1 MLNHFEIR
9 SFIISSLP
17 FSPKNLINILP
28 FSLTRIS
35 THIFVWFREFK
46 IHLFVLKTK
55 HITIFKVNRIFQYVK
70 IECITLLLTRWV
82 FRPRTYLM
90 SILTNFEDLVMLVKC
105 QTKSPYGTISS
116 TGNTRLVILG
126 ECWLT
131 VRGCLKHYQI
141 LRVVLDLADTSRF
154 LSSNWIQIVLQL
166 LIPLSFPR
174 LQ

>member
-1 MLNHFEIR
+1 MLNHFDIR

-35 THIFVWFREFK
+35 TNIFVW
-46 IHLFVLKTK
+46 FVLKTK

-82 FRPRTYLM
+82 FRPRT
-90 SILTNFEDLVMLVKC
+90 C
-105 QTKSPYGTISS
+105 QTKSSYGTISS

-126 ECWLT
+126 EGWLT

-154 LSSNWIQIVLQL
+154 LSGNWIQIVLQL